1 MGRRRKEALASDS
14 VMRLM
19 VYILNLEQLLYHETK
34 TSTTKLAEGKMKP
47 RDKNIGDEKPFQIRT

>member
-1 MGRRRKEALASDS
+1 
-14 VMRLM
+14 M